1 MTEFLSEYG
10 LFLAKVITVVVAL
23 AALIA
28 VAAAAGRKGGDP
40 ASLKV
45 VNLNDRYRKLATQVR
60 KAVLPKDAFKGWR
73 KEQKTAAKARSSQTR
88 PRTFVIDFHG
98 DLRASAVASL
108 RKEVSAV
115 ISAAAEGDEVIVRLE
130 NFGGLVHD
138 HGLAASQLL
147 RLRDRGIP
155 LIVAVDK
162 AAASGGYMMACVADR
177 VVAAP
182 FAVIGSIGVLA
193 QIPNVHRYLDERG
206 VTVEQVKAGRYKR
219 TVTMF
224 GENTDADRAKLRDE
238 LEDVHHLFKELIARW
253 RPNLDIDAVATGEH
267 WYGQR
272 ALDLNLVDELL
283 TSDDLLLARAE
294 DRDLYLVSWQGRKK
308 LADRISLLADSG
320 SRGVADALWA
330 RLVERRHAG

>member
-23 AALIA
+23 GVLIA
-28 VAAAAGRKGGDP
+28 MAAAAGRKGSDSAG
-40 ASLKV
+40 LKV
-45 VNLNDRYRKLATQVR
+45 VDLNERYRKLVAQVR
-60 KAVLPKDAFKGWR
+60 KAVLPKDAFKAWR
-73 KEQKTAAKARSSQTR
+73 KEQKAAAKARTAQPL

-108 RKEVSAV
+108 RKEVTAV
-115 ISAAAEGDEVIVRLE
+115 ISTASEGDEVVVRLE

-155 LIVAVDK
+155 LTVAVDK

-193 QIPNVHRYLDERG
+193 QIPNVHRYLDEHG

-224 GENTDADRAKLRDE
+224 GENTDADRAKLQGE
-238 LEDVHHLFKELIARW
+238 LEEVHELFKALIARW
-253 RPNLDIDAVATGEH
+253 RPDLDIDAVATGEH

-272 ALDLNLVDELL
+272 ALDLKLVDELA
-283 TSDDLLLARAE
+283 TSDELLLTRADE
-294 DRDLYLVSWQGRKK
+294 RDLYLVSWQGRKK
-308 LADRISLLADSG
+308 LAERLSSLADSS